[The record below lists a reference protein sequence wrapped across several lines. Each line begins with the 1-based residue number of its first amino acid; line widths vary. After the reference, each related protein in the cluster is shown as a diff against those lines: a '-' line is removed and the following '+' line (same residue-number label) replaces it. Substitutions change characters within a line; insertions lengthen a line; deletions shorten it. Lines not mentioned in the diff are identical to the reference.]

1 MRVPLATVEVPTGWK
16 LGIKPPEISS
26 KAGPMAQASPFECW
40 AVRLHP
46 WILEMVQVAVWRKN
60 YQFW

>member
-1 MRVPLATVEVPTGWK
+1 MV
-16 LGIKPPEISS
+16 
-26 KAGPMAQASPFECW
+26 QASPFECW